1 MLFYMWKEIAKMKCR
16 GEKLELEVIINLKSL
31 AKAFQEIHLELNE
44 ITASVCNQKLAR
56 FFIHQ
61 LSTMVLQ
68 G

>member
-1 MLFYMWKEIAKMKCR
+1 MWKEIAKLKSR
-16 GEKLELEVIINLKSL
+16 REKLELEVIISLKAL
-31 AKAFQEIHLELNE
+31 TKAFLDIHLELNE
-44 ITASVCNQKLAR
+44 ITASVCKQKLAR